1 MSTVLAPAA
10 DRAVD
15 MAAAPWKR
23 ELEAGRRALE
33 AAYRQQRR
41 PRRLLAAQTRL
52 TDRVLRGLWAT
63 IAPAPDLAL
72 VAVGGYG
79 RGELFPHS
87 DVDVVVLLARPL
99 AATEPGMAATIERFV
114 GLMWDTGLE
123 IGHSVRTLD
132 QCEAEMEADAV
143 IRTSLIE
150 HRLLCGSRSL
160 YTRFRHRCE
169 ATLDV
174 RAFYEAKALEQQ
186 QRHLRYQDTAYNLE
200 PNLKESPGGRR
211 DLQTILWIARAAG
224 FGRTWRDIAARGLM
238 TAAEAR
244 ELSRHETLIDDL
256 RIRLHYLAGRRED
269 RLVFDLQT
277 ALARELGLSDTPTR
291 RASEQLMQRYYR
303 AAKSIRQLN
312 VILLQNLHA
321 RLFPAEVSVQPIDAD
336 FQAVDELLD
345 IKDEELFGKR
355 PGAILDSFLTLQRHP
370 ELKGMSAPTLRAL
383 WRYRSRVDAAFRR
396 DPGNRARFL
405 SILREPHGVTHEL
418 RRMNQYGIL
427 GRYIPAFGRIVGQ
440 MQHDLYHVYT
450 VDEHILMVIRNLRR
464 FTEAQHGHEYPLCSR
479 LIADFERP
487 EVLYVAALFH
497 DIAKGRGGNHS
508 RLGAADARRF
518 CRHHALAKDDA
529 NLAGWLV
536 AEHLTMSLTAQK
548 ADIGDPA
555 VVAAFAAKVRTP
567 RRLAALYLLTV
578 ADIRGTSPRVWNAWK
593 AKLLEDLFHA
603 TLARLT
609 GRATTRTLD
618 DSLEARRIEAA
629 RQLRLYAVPDG
640 AEQAL
645 WRKLDSVYFQRHSAD
660 EIAWHARQLYFRVD
674 GHEPVVRAR
683 LSRSGAGLQVMIY
696 LPDQKELFARI
707 CGFFGKARLSI
718 LEAKIHTTG
727 HGYALDTFLV
737 HDPVSAHAAYRAA
750 ISYVEFELK
759 GLLAGRVPLE
769 PPPIGRMSRHL
780 KHFPLTPEVRLFP
793 DDKGTHYILEIVAG
807 DRPGLLARIAY
818 TLAKA
823 NVNVASARIN
833 TLGERAEDVFLLDGA
848 RLHDE
853 AALLR
858 LETVLYEQLQLS

>member
-1 MSTVLAPAA
+1 LSTVLTPAA
-10 DRAVD
+10 DRAAD
-15 MAAAPWKR
+15 TGAAPWKR
-23 ELEAGRRALE
+23 ELDAGRRELE
-33 AAYRQQRR
+33 AAYRTQCR
-41 PRRLLAAQTRL
+41 PRRLLVAQARL
-52 TDRVLRGLWAT
+52 TDRVLRGLWA
-63 IAPAPDLAL
+63 AVDPPPGCAL
-72 VAVGGYG
+72 LAVGGYG

-87 DVDVVVLLARPL
+87 DVDVLVLLPRSLAECQPGTAAR
-99 AATEPGMAATIERFV
+99 IERFI
-114 GLMWDTGLE
+114 GLLWDTGLE
-123 IGHSVRTLD
+123 IGHSVRTID
-132 QCEAEMEADAV
+132 ECEAEMEGDAV
-143 IRTSLIE
+143 IRTSLLE
-150 HRLLCGSRSL
+150 RRLLAGSRSL
-160 YTRFRHRCE
+160 YTRFVHRFD

-174 RAFYEAKALEQQ
+174 RSFYEAKALEQQ

-224 FGRTWRDIAARGLM
+224 FGHAWRDLAARALI
-238 TAAEAR
+238 TATEAR
-244 ELSRHETLIDDL
+244 DLARNETLIDDL

-269 RLVFDLQT
+269 RLVFDLQS
-277 ALARELGLSDTPTR
+277 ALARELGLVDAPSR

-321 RLFPAEVSVQPIDAD
+321 RLFPAEVKVQPIDAD

-345 IKDEELFGKR
+345 LKNEELFARR

-383 WRYRSRVDAAFRR
+383 WRHRKCVDAAFRR
-396 DPGNRARFL
+396 DPANHARFL
-405 SILREPHGVTHEL
+405 AILRQPHGVTHEL

-427 GRYIPAFGRIVGQ
+427 GRYIPAYGRIVGQ

-464 FTEAQHGHEYPLCSR
+464 FTEAQHAHEYPLCSR
-479 LIADFERP
+479 LIADFARP
-487 EVLYVAALFH
+487 EVLYLAALFH

-508 RLGAADARRF
+508 HLGSLDARRF
-518 CRHHALAKDDA
+518 CRQHGLAPDDSGLVA
-529 NLAGWLV
+529 WLV
-536 AEHLTMSLTAQK
+536 EEHLTMSLTAQK
-548 ADIGDPA
+548 QDISDPA
-555 VVAAFAAKVRTP
+555 VVAAFAAKVRTE
-567 RRLAALYLLTV
+567 RRLGALYLLTV

-609 GRATTRTLD
+609 GRAASATLD
-618 DSLEARRIEAA
+618 DSLEARRLEAA
-629 RQLRLYAVPDG
+629 RQLRLYAIPEH

-645 WRKLDSVYFQRHSAD
+645 WNKLDSVYFQRHSAD

-674 GHEPVVRAR
+674 GTEPVVRAR

-707 CGFFGKARLSI
+707 CGFFGRARLSI
-718 LEAKIHTTG
+718 LDAKIHTTR
-727 HGYALDTFLV
+727 HGYALDTFIV
-737 HDPVSAHAAYRAA
+737 HDPVSAHAAYRAVTG
-750 ISYVEFELK
+750 YVEFELK
-759 GLLAGRVPLE
+759 RLLTERAPLE

-807 DRPGLLARIAY
+807 DRPGVLARIAY

-823 NVNVASARIN
+823 NVNVASAKIN
-833 TLGERAEDVFLLDGA
+833 TLGERAEDVFLIDGA

-858 LETVLYEQLQLS
+858 LETALYEQLQLA

>member
-1 MSTVLAPAA
+1 LSSVVAPSAGLAA
-10 DRAVD
+10 DTPVAR
-15 MAAAPWKR
+15 WKRQLDIGRR
-23 ELEAGRRALE
+23 ELER
-33 AAYRQQRR
+33 AYRVHRR
-41 PRRLLAAQTRL
+41 PRRLLAGQTRL
-52 TDRVLRGLWAT
+52 TDTVLRGLWSE
-63 IAPAPDLAL
+63 INAPPGCAL

-87 DVDVVVLLARPL
+87 DVDVVVLLPQPLSEGTAR
-99 AATEPGMAATIERFV
+99 AASGIEQFIR
-114 GLMWDTGLE
+114 LMWDTGLE
-123 IGHSVRTLD
+123 IGHSVRTID
-132 QCEAEMEADAV
+132 ECEAEMAGDVV
-143 IRTSLIE
+143 IRTSLLE
-150 HRLLCGSRSL
+150 RRLLAGSRSL
-160 YTRFRHRCE
+160 YDRFARRFA

-174 RAFYEAKALEQQ
+174 RGFYEAKALEQQ

-224 FGRTWRDIAARGLM
+224 FGDTWRAIAAHGLM
-238 TAAEAR
+238 TPAEAR
-244 ELSRHETLIDDL
+244 ELTRHEKLIDDL
-256 RIRLHYLAGRRED
+256 RIRLHYLTGRRED
-269 RLVFDLQT
+269 RLVFDVQS
-277 ALARELGLSDTPTR
+277 ALARELSLSDTASR

-321 RLFPAEVSVQPIDAD
+321 RLFPAEVNVLPIDAD

-345 IKDEELFGKR
+345 LKDEELFAKR
-355 PGAILDSFLTLQRHP
+355 PGAMLDSFLMLQQHP

-383 WRYRSRVDAAFRR
+383 WRNRTRVDAAFRR

-405 SILREPHGVTHEL
+405 AVLRQPRGVTHEL

-427 GRYIPAFGRIVGQ
+427 GRYLPVFGRIVGQ

-464 FTEAQHGHEYPLCSR
+464 FTEPQHAHEYPLCSR
-479 LIADFERP
+479 LIADFARP
-487 EVLYVAALFH
+487 EVLYIAGLFH
-497 DIAKGRGGNHS
+497 DIAKGRGGDHS
-508 RLGAADARRF
+508 RLGSRDALRF
-518 CRHHALAKDDA
+518 CRQHGLSEEDTRLVA
-529 NLAGWLV
+529 WLV
-536 AEHLTMSLTAQK
+536 EHHLMMSLTAQK
-548 ADIGDPA
+548 QDIGDPA
-555 VVAAFAAKVRTP
+555 VIAAFGDKVRTE

-603 TLARLT
+603 TQARLA
-609 GRATTRTLD
+609 GHAAPRALD
-618 DSLEARRIEAA
+618 DSLEARRNEAI
-629 RQLRLYAVPDG
+629 RQLRLYAVSDA

-660 EIAWHARQLYFRVD
+660 EIAWHARQLYFRVE
-674 GHEPVVRAR
+674 GTEPVVRAR
-683 LSRSGAGLQVMIY
+683 LSRAGVGLQVMIY
-696 LPDQKELFARI
+696 VPDQKALFARI
-707 CGFFGKARLSI
+707 CSFFGNARLSI
-718 LEAKIHTTG
+718 LDAKVYTTR
-727 HGYALDTFLV
+727 HGYALDTFTV
-737 HDPVSAHAAYRAA
+737 HDPANPDAAYRAV
-750 ISYVEFELK
+750 INYVEFELK
-759 GLLAGRVPLE
+759 RLLAARAPVE
-769 PPPIGRMSRHL
+769 PPPIGRISRHL

-818 TLAKA
+818 TLASA
-823 NVNVASARIN
+823 NINVASAKIN
-833 TLGERAEDVFLLDGA
+833 TLGDRAEDVFLIDGA

-858 LETVLYEQLQLS
+858 LETALYEDLRLD